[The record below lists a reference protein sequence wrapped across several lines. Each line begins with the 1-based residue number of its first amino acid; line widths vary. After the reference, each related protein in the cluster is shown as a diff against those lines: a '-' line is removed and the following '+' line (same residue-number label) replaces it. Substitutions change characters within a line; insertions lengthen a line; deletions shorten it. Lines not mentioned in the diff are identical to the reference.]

1 MSTVMNSDFLRIA
14 EPAIAEIELTRR
26 VLLRHEQAGRFN
38 EFFLQIVVLDRAVV
52 RSSLM
57 TVAFLVTVIC
67 VPDTSGMM
75 CWRISRQ
82 LS

>member
-1 MSTVMNSDFLRIA
+1 
-14 EPAIAEIELTRR
+14 
-26 VLLRHEQAGRFN
+26 
-38 EFFLQIVVLDRAVV
+38 
-52 RSSLM
+52 LM
-57 TVAFLVTVIC
+57 TVAFFVTVIC